1 MILHRVFKVLGMENS
16 EGSDFSGDPFGF
28 QLTLTIL
35 KIPACRKQNR
45 GASGARRNSNFSC
58 ISDVLTSDAEG
69 PADVVGAHIYM
80 YRLSASFLLL
90 LKLLLFRSSHVPILK
105 SVWVER
111 LAHFVARLLE
121 HLRRVGL

>member
-1 MILHRVFKVLGMENS
+1 MENS

-28 QLTLTIL
+28 QLTLLITIL

-90 LKLLLFRSSHVPILK
+90 LKLLHFRSSHVPILK

-111 LAHFVARLLE
+111 LAHFGARLLE